1 MADGWTRFPKRRSA
15 KASAE
20 RKDQMKL
27 LLSAAIIVTAAAA
40 LRAAQPPPRSAKEGV
55 YTTEQAARGKPVYDG
70 KCASCHGTMATVTPD
85 MARPNDSGFQNA

>member
-1 MADGWTRFPKRRSA
+1 
-15 KASAE
+15 
-20 RKDQMKL
+20 MKL